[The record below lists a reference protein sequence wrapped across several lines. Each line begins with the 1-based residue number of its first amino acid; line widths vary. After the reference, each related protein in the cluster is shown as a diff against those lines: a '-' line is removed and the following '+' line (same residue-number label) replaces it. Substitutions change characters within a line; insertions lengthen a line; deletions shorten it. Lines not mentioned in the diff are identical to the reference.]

1 MLRGRKFS
9 DMTYEFEQLGDV
21 SLSKGNLAWSI
32 PVWSDE
38 FTITFDVTVNSELT
52 EYWHSIFHVTTGSNY
67 GTLGA
72 RIPAVWATKDK
83 NFFIVSDVNGNNDY
97 YQYLGQHNLGQLY
110 HIEISQK
117 KNSNDEVWYK
127 ISVDGTTFHEV
138 INTKPQTFQNAK
150 LYLSDPWHLSLAPHG
165 TLSNLRIING

>member
-1 MLRGRKFS
+1 
-9 DMTYEFEQLGDV
+9 MTDEFVQLGDV

-52 EYWHSIFHVTTGSNY
+52 EYWTNIFHVTTGSTAKPF

-97 YQYLGQHNLGQLY
+97 FQYVNPKYKLGQLY

-117 KNSNDEVWYK
+117 KNSNNEAVYK

-138 INTKPQTFQNAK
+138 INKKPQTFQNAK
-150 LYLSDPWHLSLAPHG
+150 LYLSDPWHASLAPHG